1 MAKNGDSILIR
12 DLKRYASDYELS
24 RRPINTEPCEII
36 HRQRI
41 GIIGAGPAGLAAAVD
56 LIRLGYP
63 VTVFEASDEPGG
75 MLRYGIP
82 AYRLPDRILKR
93 EIDWIKG
100 LGINIETS
108 KKISDPASLL
118 KKGFSAILIAGG
130 APKSLSLGI
139 EGEKAKGVINAL
151 EFLRTINQGD
161 FQSISGHV
169 VVIGA
174 GSTAFDAARS
184 AVRIGAKKVT
194 LAYRRSIKEMPAE
207 KEEIDAAIDE
217 NVEILTLVIPKRIH
231 QKNGRVTG
239 IEFYKAELKE
249 KDKTGRPRPI
259 PIKDSEF
266 TLKADIIILAI
277 GAMADIGFV
286 GGLKVI
292 TQDGVI
298 NVGEDCK
305 TQLEGVFAA
314 GDVEMGPSTVVDA
327 IGRGHIAARGIDA
340 YLNKTSLSE
349 SEEIVK
355 TLQIVLG
362 SSVCSKIKYKP
373 KKLIDKAKVS
383 DFNEVYGSLDDFQ
396 AVEEASRCLSC
407 GACYACPVCLPN
419 CVNKQLVAKIKDT
432 TVLVK
437 VPRELSYE
445 LYEEQTKDIQ
455 VKFKDSEVTMKLFS
469 LTSKVDKDLCI
480 SCGRCEEVCAY
491 RAIKNI
497 VSKDEKTYSQVDHGS
512 CASCSACVS
521 ECPSG
526 AITQGYMS
534 DNEILSRLENKES
547 DYKDVKAFMNFW
559 SNPSSYFGSHK
570 GIVELM
576 STRKPSPMF
585 LIRALARTG
594 RGLLI
599 IKPDESTGCHY
610 LPWEEPPEMV
620 IESTCRILKSIG
632 ISPDRIKYTS
642 ITQGEKPTELLKNFS
657 DELEKKGLKSLK
669 IHFTKYNLSPFGEAI
684 AIMKIFRANP
694 DNEPEEDLIKI
705 PPVTPHGV
713 ALFEGCLP
721 MLHVMGGAHK
731 FYDLFKTRLSILELF
746 KWFNIDVG
754 AIPGFSCPSKGLLQF
769 NTEEIEKKVRKIND
783 NNQELYKKAKPKK
796 MIIATPEAFSSLSDD
811 KNYTN
816 VVSIVDEL
824 LNAVKKIKDLKPV
837 EKTVALH
844 KACKMENDPFYQST
858 KKILEMIPGLK
869 IVEISNK
876 CGNSNFNKIAAT
888 SKKDAINIM
897 DKAVEKGA
905 DFIVCTSPYCQS
917 HLLLC
922 SREGSWRSNDIDI
935 TDVYQILLKSLTGE
949 S

>member
-1 MAKNGDSILIR
+1 M
-12 DLKRYASDYELS
+12 
-24 RRPINTEPCEII
+24 
-36 HRQRI
+36 
-41 GIIGAGPAGLAAAVD
+41 
-56 LIRLGYP
+56 GYP
-63 VTVFEASDEPGG
+63 VTVFEASDDPGG

-93 EIDWIKG
+93 EIDWIKS
-100 LGINIETS
+100 LGIIIETG

-118 KKGFSAILIAGG
+118 KENFSAVLIAGG
-130 APKSLSLGI
+130 APRSISLGI

-151 EFLRTINQGD
+151 EFLRSINQGN
-161 FQSISGHV
+161 FQSIKGHV

-217 NVEILTLVIPKRIH
+217 NVEILTLVIPKMIH
-231 QKNGRVTG
+231 EKNGRVTG
-239 IEFYKAELKE
+239 IDFYKAELKE
-249 KDKTGRPRPI
+249 KDKSGRPRPI

-266 TLKADIIILAI
+266 TINADIIIPAI

-292 TQDGVI
+292 TQDGII
-298 NVGEDCK
+298 NVGEHCK
-305 TQLEGVFAA
+305 TQLQGIFAA

-327 IGRGHIAARGIDA
+327 IGRGHVAARGIDA
-340 YLNKTSLSE
+340 YLSKTSPPE

-362 SSVCSKIKYKP
+362 SPVCSKVKYKP
-373 KKLIDKAKVS
+373 KKLIDGEKVT

-419 CVNKQLVAKIKDT
+419 CVNKQLVAKIKDR

-437 VPRELSYE
+437 VPSELSYE
-445 LYEEQTKDIQ
+445 LYDKQTKEIQ
-455 VKFKDSEVTMKLFS
+455 VKFKDSESTMRLSS
-469 LTSKVDKDLCI
+469 LTSKVDKELCI

-497 VSKDEKTYSQVDHGS
+497 VSKDERTYSQVDHGS

-547 DYKDVKAFMNFW
+547 DYKGVKAFMSFW
-559 SNPSSYFGSHK
+559 SNPSPFFESNK

-576 STRKPSPMF
+576 STGKPSPIF

-594 RGLLI
+594 RGLI
-599 IKPDESTGCHY
+599 ILKPDESTGCHY
-610 LPWEEPPEMV
+610 LPWEEPPELV
-620 IESTCRILKSIG
+620 IESTCRILESFG
-632 ISPDRIKYTS
+632 ISSDRIKYAS
-642 ITQGEKPTELLKNFS
+642 ITQDQNPLELLKDFS
-657 DELEKKGLKSLK
+657 DELQKKGLKPLK
-669 IHFTKYNLSPFGEAI
+669 IPLLEFNLSPFGEAI
-684 AIMKIFRANP
+684 AIMRIIGTNP
-694 DNEPEEDLIKI
+694 DNEPHEDLTMI
-705 PPVTPHGV
+705 PPVKPNGS

-721 MLHVMGGAHK
+721 MLHVMGEAHK
-731 FYDLFKTRLSILELF
+731 FYDLSNTRNSIIELLRLL
-746 KWFNIDVG
+746 NIDVG
-754 AIPGFSCPSKGLLQF
+754 VIPGFTCPSKGLLQF
-769 NTEEIEKKVRKIND
+769 KTDEIEKIVRKIND
-783 NNQELYKKAKPKK
+783 NNQKLYKKAKPKK
-796 MIIATPEAFSSLSDD
+796 MIISTPEAFSSLSDD
-811 KNYTN
+811 KNYAN

-824 LNAVKKIKDLKPV
+824 LNTLKNFKDLKPV
-837 EKTVALH
+837 KKTVALH
-844 KACKMENDPFYQST
+844 KACDMENDPFYQTT
-858 KKILEMIPGLK
+858 KELLEIIPGIKL
-869 IVEISNK
+869 VEINNK
-876 CGNSNFNKIAAT
+876 CGNSNFNKIDGK
-888 SKKDAINIM
+888 SKKDALNIM
-897 DKAVEKGA
+897 EKAVENGA
-905 DFIVCTSPYCQS
+905 DSIVCTSPYCQS